1 LKPKGA
7 VTEKMPELSLHT
19 IDGTISPKAMRLLGQ
34 VNRKLVSVLLNTGS
48 THNFIDPRVVQRTG
62 LTITPELAFSVTI
75 AADDMLQSE
84 GLCKAVCIKC
94 QG

>member
-1 LKPKGA
+1 MKPKGA

-48 THNFIDPRVVQRTG
+48 THNFIDPRVIQRTG

-75 AADDMLQSE
+75 AADDMLHSE